1 MKRKREMRRARQR
14 CVTCSP
20 SVWRAIQELAR
31 AAGMKTSPYI
41 LARVLGGE
49 SPMALSAEHQRNLY
63 ERVNRL
69 VLLCED
75 LLRPL
80 PGCGVTLH
88 EAVSF
93 LYRDRRSADEAAMA
107 RTRRSAPGRSGA
119 GHGARA
125 PDLFDEEALP

>member
-1 MKRKREMRRARQR
+1 MRRARQR

-20 SVWRAIQELAR
+20 SDWRAIQELAR

-49 SPMALSAEHQRNLY
+49 NPMALSAEHQRNLY

-107 RTRRSAPGRSGA
+107 RKRQRAAGRRGA
-119 GHGARA
+119 GHRPRA
-125 PDLFDEEALP
+125 PDLFDEAEPE

>member
-1 MKRKREMRRARQR
+1 MRRARQR
-14 CVTCSP
+14 CVTCTP
-20 SVWRAIQELAR
+20 SDWRAIQDLAR

-41 LARVLGGE
+41 LARILGGE
-49 SPMALSAEHQRNLY
+49 NRVALSAEMQRNQY

-80 PGCGVTLH
+80 PGSEVTLH

-93 LYRDRRSADEAAMA
+93 LYRDRRAAEEAARVRKRRA
-107 RTRRSAPGRSGA
+107 TAGRAPRRSSSERA
-119 GHGARA
+119 GPLR
-125 PDLFDEEALP
+125 

>member
-1 MKRKREMRRARQR
+1 MRRARQR
-14 CVTCSP
+14 CVTCTP
-20 SVWRAIQELAR
+20 SDWRAIQDLAR

-41 LARVLGGE
+41 LARILGGE
-49 SPMALSAEHQRNLY
+49 NRVALSAEMQRNQY

-80 PGCGVTLH
+80 PGSEVTLH

-93 LYRDRRSADEAAMA
+93 LYHDRRAAEEA
-107 RTRRSAPGRSGA
+107 TRVRKRRATAGGLRA
-119 GHGARA
+119 GHRPSA
-125 PDLFDEEALP
+125 PDLFDEEAPE

>member
-1 MKRKREMRRARQR
+1 MRRARQR
-14 CVTCSP
+14 CLTCPP
-20 SVWRAIQELAR
+20 SDWRAIQDLAR

-41 LARVLGGE
+41 LARILGGE
-49 SPMALSAEHQRNLY
+49 HPMALSVQMQRNLY

-80 PGCGVTLH
+80 PESEVTLR

-93 LYRDRRSADEAAMA
+93 LYRDRQAAEEATMVRRRR
-107 RTRRSAPGRSGA
+107 RTAGGRGA
-119 GHGARA
+119 GRRPSEPG
-125 PDLFDEEALP
+125 LFDEEEPE

>member
-1 MKRKREMRRARQR
+1 MRRARQR
-14 CVTCSP
+14 CVTCPP
-20 SVWRAIQELAR
+20 SDWRAIQDLAR

-41 LARVLGGE
+41 LARILGGE
-49 SPMALSAEHQRNLY
+49 NPMALSAEMQRNQY

-80 PGCGVTLH
+80 PGSEVTLH

-93 LYRDRRSADEAAMA
+93 LYRDRRAARRGDEGQETTRDGGRA
-107 RTRRSAPGRSGA
+107 RRRSSSERA
-119 GHGARA
+119 GPLR
-125 PDLFDEEALP
+125 

>member
-1 MKRKREMRRARQR
+1 MRRARQR

-20 SVWRAIQELAR
+20 TEWRAIQELAR

-49 SPMALSAEHQRNLY
+49 SPMALSAERQRNLY

-80 PGCGVTLH
+80 PECGVTLH

-93 LYRDRRSADEAAMA
+93 LYRDRRSAEEAAMA
-107 RTRRSAPGRSGA
+107 RKRRSTAGRRGDS
-119 GHGARA
+119 HRPRE
-125 PDLFDEEALP
+125 PDLFDEEETQ

>member
-1 MKRKREMRRARQR
+1 MRRPRQR
-14 CVTCSP
+14 CVTCPP
-20 SVWRAIQELAR
+20 SDWRAIQDLAR

-41 LARVLGGE
+41 LARILGGE
-49 SPMALSAEHQRNLY
+49 NRMALSAQKQRNLY

-80 PGCGVTLH
+80 PEGEVTLR

-93 LYRDRRSADEAAMA
+93 LYRDRQAAEEAAMVRRRR
-107 RTRRSAPGRSGA
+107 RTAGRRGA
-119 GHGARA
+119 GDRPSE
-125 PDLFDEEALP
+125 PDLFEGEPE

>member
-1 MKRKREMRRARQR
+1 MRRARQR

-20 SVWRAIQELAR
+20 SDWRAIQDLAQ

-49 SPMALSAEHQRNLY
+49 HPMALSAEHQRNLY

-80 PGCGVTLH
+80 PECGVTLH

-93 LYRDRRSADEAAMA
+93 LYRDRRSAEEAAMA
-107 RTRRSAPGRSGA
+107 RKRQRAAGRRGA
-119 GHGARA
+119 GHRPRE
-125 PDLFDEEALP
+125 PDLFDEAEPE

>member
-1 MKRKREMRRARQR
+1 MRRARQR
-14 CVTCSP
+14 CLTCPP
-20 SVWRAIQELAR
+20 SDWRAIQDLAR

-41 LARVLGGE
+41 LARILGGE
-49 SPMALSAEHQRNLY
+49 NPMALSAQMQRNLY

-80 PGCGVTLH
+80 PESEVTLH

-93 LYRDRRSADEAAMA
+93 LYRDRQAAEEAAMV
-107 RTRRSAPGRSGA
+107 RRPRRSAGGRGA
-119 GHGARA
+119 GDRPSE
-125 PDLFDEEALP
+125 PDLFDGEEPE

>member
-1 MKRKREMRRARQR
+1 MRRARQR
-14 CVTCSP
+14 CVTCPP
-20 SVWRAIQELAR
+20 SDWRAIQDLAR
-31 AAGMKTSPYI
+31 DAGMKTSPYI

-49 SPMALSAEHQRNLY
+49 HPMALSAEHQRNLY

-80 PGCGVTLH
+80 PECGVTLH

-93 LYRDRRSADEAAMA
+93 LYRDRRAAEEAAMA
-107 RTRRSAPGRSGA
+107 RQRRRAAGRPGA
-119 GHGARA
+119 GPRPRE
-125 PDLFDEEALP
+125 PDLFDEEEPE

>member
-1 MKRKREMRRARQR
+1 MRRARQR

-20 SVWRAIQELAR
+20 SDWRAIQDLAR

-49 SPMALSAEHQRNLY
+49 HPMALSAEHQHRLY
-63 ERVNRL
+63 ERVSRL

-75 LLRPL
+75 LLQPL
-80 PGCGVTLH
+80 PECGVTLH

-93 LYRDRRSADEAAMA
+93 LYRDQRSAEEAAMA
-107 RTRRSAPGRSGA
+107 RQRRSAAGRRGA
-119 GHGARA
+119 GHRPRE
-125 PDLFDEEALP
+125 PDLFDEEEPE

>member
-1 MKRKREMRRARQR
+1 MRRARQR

-20 SVWRAIQELAR
+20 SDWRAIQELAR

-49 SPMALSAEHQRNLY
+49 HPMALSGEHQRNLH
-63 ERVNRL
+63 ERVSRL

-93 LYRDRRSADEAAMA
+93 LYRDRRSAEEAAIA
-107 RTRRSAPGRSGA
+107 RHRRRAADRRGA
-119 GHGARA
+119 GPRPRT
-125 PDLFDEEALP
+125 PDLFDEEAPE